1 MLFEKA
7 FKPQFRKVILGQI
20 PPPRKAH
27 TLKCCDLCEALGVLY
42 LKHVPSHFLH
52 ACTPQEIFLPT
63 NDFTLWL
70 ILKHL
75 PLYLDPK
82 YFSSKGIF
90 LDLIGSFQWAIKK
103 RLHFGILT
111 FFALINS
118 REEPCI
124 VWNLA

>member
-27 TLKCCDLCEALGVLY
+27 TLKALGVLY
-42 LKHVPSHFLH
+42 LKHVLPSHFLH

-103 RLHFGILT
+103 RLHLCILT
-111 FFALINS
+111 FCALIDS

-124 VWNLA
+124 VWILHRTLF